1 MPSKEP
7 NMQEQG
13 FRSRVWGFNKDDVLA
28 YMNALANEAQQ
39 QEAEYQ
45 EQIKQLQ
52 TQVDKLKR
60 EQTNARACVEKLQT
74 DLSQAIER
82 ADDSEKKL
90 AEANDQL
97 KESENRADSYQSR
110 YKESQQ
116 SILEWQ
122 FKYRDLQKQL
132 EEQKTA
138 TPAAPQEEPAAEP
151 APPAPVHIPE
161 PRADVTERARIEARK
176 ILADAR
182 LSAENAEQRLQ
193 EEAEEQK
200 ARMTENAREL
210 AAGVMLLRDRLA
222 RVDEKLSSAS
232 LDLEN
237 ATSAI
242 YRALDQTAGDLEALG
257 ADLRAFG
264 ELKPTASAAPVT
276 APQPEPQPA
285 SKPAQPQHATLRP
298 KASAQPVQHKNRPAR
313 QQPAAPVKRLRR
325 ASYKRRP
332 VSQDLLDALDRL
344 GDDDKE

>member
-60 EQTNARACVEKLQT
+60 EQTNARACVEKLQS

-132 EEQKTA
+132 EAQQNTV
-138 TPAAPQEEPAAEP
+138 PAAPPEEPAAEP
-151 APPAPVHIPE
+151 AAPVPVHTPE

-176 ILADAR
+176 ILADAK

-193 EEAEEQK
+193 EQAEEQK

-210 AAGVMLLRDRLA
+210 AAGVMLLRDRLS
-222 RVDEKLSSAS
+222 RVDEKLTSAS

-264 ELKPTASAAPVT
+264 EAKPTPPVDPPEP
-276 APQPEPQPA
+276 APQPAP
-285 SKPAQPQHATLRP
+285 KPAQPHATLRP
-298 KASAQPVQHKNRPAR
+298 KASAQAVQHKNRPAR

-325 ASYKRRP
+325 TSYNRRP
-332 VSQDLLDALDRL
+332 VSQELLDALDRL
-344 GDDDKE
+344 DDKE